1 MPTPPPF
8 HTNAGAQRDSAPPL
22 SNPKQKQP
30 TGFSSVCGAGASD
43 RSTAGFIHYSYDIQ
57 VAAQQSSVHPSY
69 TRRGSKQVSGRLRV
83 QEVAARHGRRREAG
97 DEPQGGPIR
106 PRRRARGAAVAG
118 RRRRGALAGAGAPP
132 PPPPAA
138 GPGRRRQHERQRRHR
153 GATRAAVA
161 PVQRRRRR
169 RDGRGRVLA
178 ALAEHRAGRRPR
190 GGRGRCGRAPPGR
203 QEREQRC
210 QVQPDGRGGRLQLL
224 RQQPRGRG
232 AAPGR
237 RRRRRR
243 RRRGAAGA
251 DAAGRPGGRGRR
263 RVHVQRLEQQC
274 AAAQEGQGRVR
285 RGCVP
290 RSLLLLPI
298 GSDCI
303 KNPLQCSVRERKET
317 HLQDAEFDNVDETP
331 PSSRRPAS
339 NKRRTRAAEVH
350 NMSERRRR
358 DRINEKMRALQEL
371 VPHCNKT
378 DKASILDEAI
388 EYLKSLQM
396 QVQIMW
402 MTTGMAPM
410 MIPGAH
416 QLMPLMTMGLN
427 SARMLPPAVQ
437 FLSQM
442 QRLPPP
448 FMNNPLPNQ
457 MPQILPPPTNAPSVT
472 DQAQSNRMA
481 LPRNPFLHPNDNDA
495 LTTPPQVPG
504 LFSYGQQMVQVN
516 QIQEL
521 LTGTAAPALGAELP
535 SSSDGT
541 GT

>member
-1 MPTPPPF
+1 MLELRETLLRLSRTPSRSSPRVSVQFAAPAPPIGAPLVLSIIRTTYKLQHSKAPSIRLIQEEVASSMGVRYLGASGSRKWLLAMDGGERPATSHKAAPF
-8 HTNAGAQRDSAPPL
+8 VPDGELVELLWQDGAVVAHSQAQAHHHHHHRPLVQVGAGNTSASGVTGEPPALPWLPCSGVAGGAMGGDVYSQLWQSIAQADGRVVGGDAAGAPRPAAKSGNSGARSSRTAGEVGSSFCGSNLVVAALHLDDDVDDVGVAAALPVPMPL
-22 SNPKQKQP
+22 DDLAAA
-30 TGFSSVCGAGASD
+30 GAGAS
-43 RSTAGFIHYSYDIQ
+43 T
-57 VAAQQSSVHPSY
+57 SSGWNSN
-69 TRRGSKQVSGRLRV
+69 
-83 QEVAARHGRRREAG
+83 
-97 DEPQGGPIR
+97 
-106 PRRRARGAAVAG
+106 
-118 RRRRGALAGAGAPP
+118 APLP
-132 PPPPAA
+132 K
-138 GPGRRRQHERQRRHR
+138 
-153 GATRAAVA
+153 
-161 PVQRRRRR
+161 
-169 RDGRGRVLA
+169 RGRD
-178 ALAEHRAGRRPR
+178 EFD
-190 GGRGRCGRAPPGR
+190 
-203 QEREQRC
+203 E
-210 QVQPDGRGGRLQLL
+210 
-224 RQQPRGRG
+224 
-232 AAPGR
+232 
-237 RRRRRR
+237 
-243 RRRGAAGA
+243 
-251 DAAGRPGGRGRR
+251 
-263 RVHVQRLEQQC
+263 
-274 AAAQEGQGRVR
+274 
-285 RGCVP
+285 
-290 RSLLLLPI
+290 
-298 GSDCI
+298 
-303 KNPLQCSVRERKET
+303 
-317 HLQDAEFDNVDETP
+317 DAEFDNVDETP